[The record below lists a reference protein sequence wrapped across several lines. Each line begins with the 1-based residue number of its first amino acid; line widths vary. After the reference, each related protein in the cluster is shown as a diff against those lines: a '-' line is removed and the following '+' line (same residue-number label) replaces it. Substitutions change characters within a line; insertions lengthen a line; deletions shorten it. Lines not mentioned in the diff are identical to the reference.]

1 MCPVLCNSLKEGA
14 KAFWLLQVTETSLDF
29 FFFFFKEINRGLSS
43 VFKFEGDSKL
53 QIYLL
58 ETLDIQWTGA
68 VETEGLALSKMLK
81 ALVVLLLLF
90 FNL

>member
-29 FFFFFKEINRGLSS
+29 FFFNEINRGLSS

-53 QIYLL
+53 RIYLL

-68 VETEGLALSKMLK
+68 VEMEDLALSKMLK
-81 ALVVLLLLF
+81 ALVFVF
-90 FNL
+90 F